1 MELIM
6 NSIYRNYWQSAP
18 SGAYK
23 GPQAGFQ
30 TVWVQSHLQQA
41 QARTEALRAQH
52 IESNAT
58 F

>member
-6 NSIYRNYWQSAP
+6 NSFYRDYWSTAP

-23 GPQAGFQ
+23 RPQAGFQ
-30 TVWVQSHLQQA
+30 TVWVQSHLQQE

-52 IESNAT
+52 IESTAT

>member
-1 MELIM
+1 M
-6 NSIYRNYWQSAP
+6 NSIYRSYWQSAP

>member
-1 MELIM
+1 M
-6 NSIYRNYWQSAP
+6 SIYREYWTKAP
-18 SGAYK
+18 QGGHK

-30 TVWVQSHLQQA
+30 TVWVQTHLQQEK
-41 QARTEALRAQH
+41 ARTAALRAQH